1 MQWGDEQ
8 MNSLSLTTDQCGDV
22 TPLPE
27 FNLPGAF
34 LKGKCPED
42 LKLKS
47 WSCGWSAGTLQSK
60 DKNSDLTESLALDSW
75 LDFYLCG
82 RDGGKALG
90 HPSTSSHSSSQ
101 IASKR

>member
-47 WSCGWSAGTLQSK
+47 
-60 DKNSDLTESLALDSW
+60 
-75 LDFYLCG
+75 
-82 RDGGKALG
+82 
-90 HPSTSSHSSSQ
+90 
-101 IASKR
+101 